1 MKRMEGGYIMSKD
14 DKHNGFQNNLIKRGE
29 EASKVRRIASII
41 IIGFILI
48 LMIGGLSGYLYIK
61 SALEPVDEENSEA
74 IEVEI
79 PIGSSSS
86 TIASILEEN
95 GVIKDA
101 RVFRFYSKFNN
112 VNEFQAGNYT
122 FNTAMNMDE
131 IIESLQSGKIIVD
144 PTYNVTIPEGLT
156 VDQIADI
163 YSEQLSFSKEE
174 FLEVA
179 NDSEF
184 IQKLIDSYP
193 NLLTEDILDEE
204 IRTPLEG
211 YMFASTYDF
220 YEENPSIESIIER
233 MVEQTDV
240 IYNKYAGRIS
250 ELGYTPHEAITF
262 ASLVEKETG
271 HEEQRP
277 QIAGVFFNRFNADME
292 LQTDPTVL
300 YAKGEHQ
307 AVVTF
312 KDLEIESP
320 YNTYHV
326 KGLPIGPISNFA
338 ENSLKA
344 MVEPEE
350 SDYLYFLH
358 DEKGEIHFA
367 ETLEEHVEN
376 REKYIN
382 N

>member
-1 MKRMEGGYIMSKD
+1 MSKD

-358 DEKGEIHFA
+358 DEKGEIHLA